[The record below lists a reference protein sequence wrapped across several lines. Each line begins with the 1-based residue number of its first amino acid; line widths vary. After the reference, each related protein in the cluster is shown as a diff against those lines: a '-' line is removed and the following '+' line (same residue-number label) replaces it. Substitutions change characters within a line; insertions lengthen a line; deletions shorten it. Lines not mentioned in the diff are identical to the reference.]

1 MRAPR
6 EGLSADAHAPEKTGA
21 LLGLVSSPDV
31 VAHSFA
37 RHDRARTEMRRTG
50 VWHRAQGRVQC
61 GSPAARRRRP
71 DCELI
76 GRVASFHLCAQ
87 LIDAQVTQELG
98 GRLRADALEQ
108 GFERGLNEASAYRRV
123 AIEQDPRLRV
133 GDERGVQDTI
143 GKDATLCAQERG
155 RQRLGIALVPPPTHI
170 VGTQGLQQLDRV
182 GTREVQHPPI

>member
-87 LIDAQVTQELG
+87 LIDAQVTQELVGLLGSPVPAVRHRAAEALRDMNAEAGAEARMSIAMAG
-98 GRLRADALEQ
+98 GIDRFVHLL
-108 GFERGLNEASAYRRV
+108 
-123 AIEQDPRLRV
+123 
-133 GDERGVQDTI
+133 
-143 GKDATLCAQERG
+143 KDGSVEAQEYAIWSLW
-155 RQRLGIALVPPPTHI
+155 QATD
-170 VGTQGLQQLDRV
+170 LQSKV
-182 GTREVQHPPI
+182 SATNNGTRPVEIPQRNE